1 MDNKMRLDEK
11 IIEEINRYK
20 KINNY
25 ISEQDLGAPLPAG
38 DIPAPSELPPPP
50 GGDAAATPP
59 APQPTTP
66 QKIDAETDP
75 DVEKIDKNGDSEE
88 NNGDNTEEL
97 DITDLVTSQKNIEK
111 KQEDYFDN
119 LFSQLSKLE
128 SKLSEMD
135 SIMGK
140 LNTLETKIEKYR
152 EKTPEEKLE
161 LRSLDSYPYSQKLS
175 QFFDDK
181 KEDMAKSGKN
191 EYVLTDN
198 DVTDLN
204 TNDIKNSFQP

>member
-25 ISEQDLGAPLPAG
+25 ISEQDLGTPPNG
-38 DIPAPSELPPPP
+38 DIPAPSEGSAPPE
-50 GGDAAATPP
+50 GDTLSPATPP
-59 APQPTTP
+59 PTTP
-66 QKIDAETDP
+66 QVIDTESDP
-75 DVEKIDKNGDSEE
+75 DVEKIDKNGNSEE
-88 NNGDNTEEL
+88 KNGDDTEEL

-181 KEDMAKSGKN
+181 KEDMIKSGKN

>member
-1 MDNKMRLDEK
+1 MRLDEK

-25 ISEQDLGAPLPAG
+25 ISEQDLGTPPNG
-38 DIPAPSELPPPP
+38 DIPAPSE
-50 GGDAAATPP
+50 GSASSWRWYFIMATPP
-59 APQPTTP
+59 PTTP
-66 QKIDAETDP
+66 QVIDTESDP
-75 DVEKIDKNGDSEE
+75 DVEKIDKNGNSEE
-88 NNGDNTEEL
+88 KNGDDTEEL

-152 EKTPEEKLE
+152 EKTPRRKIGIEKF
-161 LRSLDSYPYSQKLS
+161 RFIP
-175 QFFDDK
+175 
-181 KEDMAKSGKN
+181 
-191 EYVLTDN
+191 
-198 DVTDLN
+198 
-204 TNDIKNSFQP
+204 I